1 MNELKKMNVYDVDTV
16 LENALLYG
24 VDQYG
29 EVLTEEQINELVE
42 QSEMTIT
49 NKLEYMGKI
58 VINTESFEEAIDKEI
73 EKLKAKKE
81 MVKRGRQ
88 RTADYVDKFIRYTF
102 TDKETGELDFEGL
115 NKFKLKSP
123 SINLSYRK
131 SESVEVIDEQKVPK
145 KYKDVVVS
153 EKVSKTKL
161 KEYLNTLPKRECK
174 YAKIKTNLNLSIK

>member
-1 MNELKKMNVYDVDTV
+1 MNELRKMNVYDVDTV
-16 LENALLYG
+16 LENALMYG

-29 EVLTEEQINELVE
+29 EILTDEQINELVE
-42 QSEMTIT
+42 QSNMTIT

-88 RTADYVDKFIRYTF
+88 RTFNYVDEFIRHTF
-102 TDKETGELDFEGL
+102 TDKETGELDFDGL
-115 NKFKLKSP
+115 NKYKLKSP

-131 SESVEVIDEQKVPK
+131 SESVEILDEQKVPK
-145 KYKDVVVS
+145 KYKDIVIS

-161 KEYLNTLPKRECK
+161 KEYLKTLPKRECK
-174 YAKIKTNLNLSIK
+174 YAKMKDNLNLSIK